1 MPPHRDGSFGA
12 VQITQTQQEALMSF
26 TSLRRLAVA
35 LAGSAA
41 LLLPAVANAGSTKL
55 TLLNDWK
62 NAPYSTSKA
71 SVSETGGIVHFQ
83 GAIWTKKKNKNN
95 EPFIL
100 PQTFRPAADVW
111 LPVDMCGATK

>member
-12 VQITQTQQEALMSF
+12 VQITQTQQEAIMSV

-55 TLLNDWK
+55 TLINDWK
-62 NAPYSTSKA
+62 NAPYGTSKA
-71 SVSETGGIVHFQ
+71 AVSESGGIVSFQ
-83 GAIWTKKKNKNN
+83 GAIWTRKKNQND

-100 PQTFRPAADVW
+100 PQAYRPAADVW
-111 LPVDMCGATK
+111 LPV